1 MVTKRIRK
9 KPGTPVVPKISK
21 KDAKDK
27 AREAVELTGRV
38 MRVNEV
44 LWMAEWDSKPN
55 PFLAFKWC
63 VSPEHMSVRKPI
75 IDAWLEARDHYY
87 ELCK

>member
-9 KPGTPVVPKISK
+9 KSGTPEVPKISK

-44 LWMAEWDSKPN
+44 LWRAEWDSKPN
-55 PFLAFKWC
+55 PFLAFQWR

-75 IDAWLEARDHYY
+75 IDAWLEACDQYQ

>member
-1 MVTKRIRK
+1 
-9 KPGTPVVPKISK
+9 
-21 KDAKDK
+21 
-27 AREAVELTGRV
+27 

-44 LWMAEWDSKPN
+44 LWRAEWDSNPN
-55 PFLAFKWC
+55 PFLAFQWR

-75 IDAWLEARDHYY
+75 IDAWLEARDQYH